1 MLFVDEAHSFGTLG
15 KGGRGLLE
23 HWQEQPEGAHITRAD
38 IDVTMGTL
46 SKVGRSG
53 SGEGGQSADRT
64 LTARGHMSERVS
76 DDCPLFNLRLVS
88 CARRRFRAWVASS
101 RAARLCAISSRCV
114 RRAMWPPCRPQA
126 LTPTPALC
134 ESHAARSLLLFLLLV
149 PVQGR
154 RFRVLR
160 RRLPRRRSRGPG
172 GRARAEARA
181 ERVDR
186 LRTRSKMF
194 IDCALAQDPPLKIGG
209 YMDGSPVVAV
219 IVGGS
224 VRCAMLSQRL
234 FEKHRVNVKPIVY
247 PAVEE
252 SMARLRF
259 FMSTLH
265 TDDDLQRTVEAIA
278 VELKQ
283 LKEDGI

>member
-1 MLFVDEAHSFGTLG
+1 MFSVGVSPGAGAAALEA
-15 KGGRGLLE
+15 
-23 HWQEQPEGAHITRAD
+23 
-38 IDVTMGTL
+38 V
-46 SKVGRSG
+46 
-53 SGEGGQSADRT
+53 
-64 LTARGHMSERVS
+64 
-76 DDCPLFNLRLVS
+76 
-88 CARRRFRAWVASS
+88 
-101 RAARLCAISSRCV
+101 
-114 RRAMWPPCRPQA
+114 
-126 LTPTPALC
+126 
-134 ESHAARSLLLFLLLV
+134 
-149 PVQGR
+149 
-154 RFRVLR
+154 RVLKR
-160 RRLPRRRSRGPG
+160 EP
-172 GRARAEARA
+172 

-234 FEKHRVNVKPIVY
+234 FEKHQVNVKPIVY